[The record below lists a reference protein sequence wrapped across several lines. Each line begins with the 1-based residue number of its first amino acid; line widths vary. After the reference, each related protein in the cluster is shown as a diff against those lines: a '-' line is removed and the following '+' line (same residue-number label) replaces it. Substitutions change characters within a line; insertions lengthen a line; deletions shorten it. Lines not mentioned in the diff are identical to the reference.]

1 MTKPRGKGKPFQ
13 KGEDPRRIHGR
24 QDEQVNEFAR
34 EMKKC
39 LLDAAE
45 ETGNRMAAISN
56 ARLPKQPNK
65 KFTKELIELLRQDPK
80 GMTSY
85 FNWLAEH
92 HPALFISLLGRA
104 LPQIMPHETGD
115 DPIEAMIRS
124 AEDIE
129 AVFRARHI
137 PMLQEGVFKLPKRI
151 DLENPPI
158 IDVTPA
164 IVKRAKNDYAGT

>member
-92 HPALFISLLGRA
+92 HPALCCARGAAAMR
-104 LPQIMPHETGD
+104 TRDRD
-115 DPIEAMIRS
+115 DPTKFTTAPPRISKRS
-124 AEDIE
+124 SGPATYRCCKK
-129 AVFRARHI
+129 VFAA
-137 PMLQEGVFKLPKRI
+137 QGI
-151 DLENPPI
+151 DLKPLI
-158 IDVTPA
+158 
-164 IVKRAKNDYAGT
+164 

>member
-65 KFTKELIELLRQDPK
+65 KFTKELIELLRPGSQ
-80 GMTSY
+80 
-85 FNWLAEH
+85 
-92 HPALFISLLGRA
+92 
-104 LPQIMPHETGD
+104 GD
-115 DPIEAMIRS
+115 DQLFSTGWQSTIRRCSFRCLGGRCRRSRRTRPAMTRS
-124 AEDIE
+124 
-129 AVFRARHI
+129 RR
-137 PMLQEGVFKLPKRI
+137 
-151 DLENPPI
+151 
-158 IDVTPA
+158 
-164 IVKRAKNDYAGT
+164 